1 VNRRE
6 KPLMGINQ
14 HQANDISP
22 SRMRLAVIALEF
34 GSSVLGG
41 LLFGYYLGEYMHKPW
56 IGLAGLLAGVFLG
69 FFRLITEILRVM
81 KVTPR

>member
-1 VNRRE
+1 ME
-6 KPLMGINQ
+6 INQ
-14 HQANDISP
+14 RQTDDISP

-56 IGLAGLLAGVFLG
+56 IGLVGLLAGVFLG
-69 FFRLITEILRVM
+69 FFRLITEMVHFM
-81 KVTPR
+81 KGR

>member
-1 VNRRE
+1 ME
-6 KPLMGINQ
+6 INERQ
-14 HQANDISP
+14 SGDDSP

-56 IGLAGLLAGVFLG
+56 IGLVGLLAGVFLG
-69 FFRLITEILRVM
+69 FFRLITEIVHFM
-81 KVTPR
+81 KGC